1 VPQLLLVHSSGPQGP
16 GEGSAPLAER
26 LRDELGPEYEVNRGD
41 QDWEAEWA
49 LPAGWPDPGADLPR
63 MVFFH
68 SRDDEEIPVAH
79 LERYGERFPKASVHA
94 LNGCGHLY
102 EGGDLGEVV
111 DAIDE
116 LTVA

>member
-1 VPQLLLVHSSGPQGP
+1 VPQLLLVH
-16 GEGSAPLAER
+16 
-26 LRDELGPEYEVNRGD
+26 
-41 QDWEAEWA
+41 
-49 LPAGWPDPGADLPR
+49 
-63 MVFFH
+63 
-68 SRDDEEIPVAH
+68 RDDEEIPVAH